1 MIGRG
6 GNAMKTL
13 GIMLDCSRNAVM
25 KPEKV
30 KEFAHLISNMGYNML
45 QLYTED
51 TYEIEGE
58 PFFGYMRGRYSQE
71 ELQDIDSYCK
81 RIGVELIPCIQV
93 LAHLN
98 QLTQWPAYRKRFDC
112 NDILMVGEEG
122 TYELID
128 KMFATLAR
136 CFTSRR
142 VNIGMD
148 EAHFLGRGRYQDQHG
163 YRERM
168 EIFMEHLERV
178 KLIADKHGFTIM
190 MWSDMFIRLHND
202 GQYEYC
208 EGDIKLPQETIE
220 RVPKGVELIYW
231 DYYSKE
237 QGHYDNMLCA
247 HEKFHNPIGFA
258 GGLQTWTGY
267 APNLQ
272 FALDSTEAAMR
283 SLQGHSVDTVFF
295 TLWGDNGKDCSYYST
310 LPVLFA
316 AAEMARGNFDKS
328 DIARQF
334 AEQYDYDFEE
344 FMNLELVN
352 ITKEEPSHF
361 HNPCKYLLFND
372 PFIGIYDFTVRDD
385 LSKRYIDAAKKLG
398 ESINGRKY
406 DYLFDVHKK
415 LLEVLV
421 RKGNLGVR
429 LRKAYQERN
438 HAALVVIAEVDFP
451 SIRRCLKEFATA
463 FRQLWLCE
471 NKPFGL
477 EVQEQR
483 LGGLMYRLEVCEE
496 RLNAYLSGEVEKIDE
511 LEERSLTKFKGY
523 EGEAVAQNNWC
534 TTVTTSVI

>member
-1 MIGRG
+1 M
-6 GNAMKTL
+6 AQKTL
-13 GIMLDCSRNAVM
+13 GVMLDCSRNAVM

-30 KEFAHLISNMGYNML
+30 KEFAKLIADMGYNML

-58 PFFGYMRGRYSQE
+58 PFFGHMRGRYSQA
-71 ELQDIDSYCK
+71 ELKEIDAYCK
-81 RIGVELIPCIQV
+81 SIGVELVPCIQV

-98 QLTQWPAYRKRFDC
+98 QLVQWSPYRKLFDC
-112 NDILMVGEEG
+112 NDILMVGEEEV
-122 TYELID
+122 YELIE
-128 KMFATLAR
+128 KMFETLET

-148 EAHFLGRGRYQDQHG
+148 EAHFLGRGSDLG
-163 YRERM
+163 KNGNRERI
-168 EIFMEHLERV
+168 EVFAEHLARV
-178 KLIADKHGFTIM
+178 KEIADAHGFTVM
-190 MWSDMFIRLHND
+190 MWSDMFIRLNNN
-202 GQYEYC
+202 GQYENC
-208 EGDIKLPQETIE
+208 EGEIHLPKETVDS
-220 RVPKGVELIYW
+220 VPEGVELIYW

-237 QGHYDNMLCA
+237 KAHYDNMLCA

-283 SLQGHSVDTVFF
+283 SLQEHSVDTVFF

-316 AAEMARGNFDKS
+316 AAKMAEGNFDKG
-328 DIARQF
+328 DIAKQF
-334 AEQYDYDFEE
+334 EEKYGYTFEE

-361 HNPCKYLLFND
+361 RNPCKYLLFND
-372 PFIGIYDFTVRDD
+372 PFIGIYDFTVRDE
-385 LSKRYIDAAKKLG
+385 LSKRYADAAKKLG
-398 ESINGRKY
+398 KSINGREY
-406 DYLFDVHKK
+406 DYLFDMHKK

-421 RKGNLGVR
+421 RKGDLGVR
-429 LRKAYQERN
+429 LRRAYQAGDRDVL
-438 HAALVVIAEVDFP
+438 ATIAEQEFP
-451 SIRRCLKEFATA
+451 IIKQDLGNFFEA
-463 FRQLWLCE
+463 FCKMWLQE

-483 LGGLMYRLEVCEE
+483 FGGLLYRMGRCEK
-496 RLNAYLSGEVEKIDE
+496 RLKAYLNGEIDKIDE
-511 LEERSLTKFKGY
+511 LEENSLTKFKGY
-523 EGEAVAQNNWC
+523 EGEAVAQNNWS
-534 TTVTTSVI
+534 TTVTTSII